1 MCSAS
6 SHAGRNSHLYNAI
19 SSYLHNVNRAQPII
33 GLNSIME
40 MWTFNQPAV
49 YFCDVCFLRI
59 VKTDIRNHIM
69 GSLHRYNYI
78 SRHAHGWRSY
88 TDLSLLARPLMDL
101 ATIVEKKEGTGDVQV
116 LCVDEIIYKELTSWP
131 VPAAFSKLNKIKN
144 PQDPNQLQSI
154 IHDTLVT
161 GVQGLQEFENRDDI
175 TTESTAPTQ
184 HVSTSPVMSKCS
196 VISEPRSQL
205 SHPRQTPLHP
215 RTSSPVTPLFQYQD
229 TVHHVARPP
238 GHWGPIPWQ
247 NEAGGTG
254 FSHPFGVG
262 YSVHTAQTAYA
273 YEAQLQTSSFNVSH
287 MVPEKTQ
294 NVTNRQEFFN
304 YEGLIAT
311 PEPVSF
317 IEPIITQRRAF
328 ESPFLFDL
336 TQLYDEVESQEP
348 VSTDFDAHVETQ
360 SHTSVEKKI
369 PLPSRNSA
377 TQTRNLSD
385 QIQSIEDS
393 PETYNGKKPLI
404 GLQAVIKCQSVD
416 GNPPPCCYLCQLCSL
431 KLKKKTILSHLTGCQ
446 HQRNYIKVLHPQ
458 LFSKI
463 KHQRCNINEMLEDV
477 AMQLEREDGR
487 GQIKVMRLSS
497 CLISE
502 VLHRDY
508 QWCMKVL
515 NCGASL
521 ELFNKMTNKTT
532 GHSQDL
538 KRPAESIQSPLNEDR
553 APLSTHQMSKKMKN
567 VHPAN
572 VTCTKSVKNPVFKVS
587 LSLQEGPVVIERDPL
602 RVTATVAPEIEDQ
615 SHNATY
621 TDNNAMTLEINRQSE
636 VQTCIHGCPLTVFN
650 PAEIW
655 NTPWFSDGNVFT
667 EANIPSLTYTHTEVS
682 RVDGRMFED
691 QAMSPMSPAP
701 YAYEEQFDH
710 SQAIQVVEP
719 SLRREDCGS
728 LENMVS
734 VTYEDWPVQDF
745 NDNDW
750 ILQRQIAGAGASDLH
765 EYTRYMWD

>member
-19 SSYLHNVNRAQPII
+19 RSYLHSVNRAQPII
-33 GLNSIME
+33 GLNSVTE
-40 MWTFNQPAV
+40 MLTFNQPAV

-59 VKTDIRNHIM
+59 MKTDIRNHIM
-69 GSLHRYNYI
+69 GSLHRYNYTK
-78 SRHAHGWRSY
+78 SHHAHGWRSY

-116 LCVDEIIYKELTSWP
+116 LCVDELVYKELTSWS
-131 VPAAFSKLNKIKN
+131 VPAAFRKLNKIKN
-144 PQDPNQLQSI
+144 PQYPDQPQSI
-154 IHDTLVT
+154 IPDTPDTLVT
-161 GVQGLQEFENRDDI
+161 GVQGLQELENRNDI
-175 TTESTAPTQ
+175 TTESTASTR

-196 VISEPRSQL
+196 IISEPLSQL
-205 SHPRQTPLHP
+205 PHPRQTALPP
-215 RTSSPVTPLFQYQD
+215 RTSCPATPLIQYKD
-229 TVHHVARPP
+229 IVHHVARPP
-238 GHWGPIPWQ
+238 GHWGPMPWQ
-247 NEAGGTG
+247 NEGGGTG

-262 YSVHTAQTAYA
+262 YSVHMAQTAYA
-273 YEAQLQTSSFNVSH
+273 YEAQMQTSSFTVSH

-294 NVTNRQEFFN
+294 NVTNRQESFS
-304 YEGLIAT
+304 YEGSITT
-311 PEPVSF
+311 PESVRF
-317 IEPIITQRRAF
+317 IEPIITQRRAL
-328 ESPFLFDL
+328 ESPFLF
-336 TQLYDEVESQEP
+336 TPLYDEVESEEP
-348 VSTDFDAHVETQ
+348 VSTDFDPDVEIQ
-360 SHTSVEKKI
+360 SHTYVENKI
-369 PLPSRNSA
+369 HLPSRNSA
-377 TQTRNLSD
+377 TQTQNLSD

-393 PETYNGKKPLI
+393 PETYNGRKPLI

-431 KLKKKTILSHLTGCQ
+431 KLNKKTILSHLTGCQ
-446 HQRNYIKVLHPQ
+446 HQRNYIKVLHRQ

-463 KHQRCNINEMLEDV
+463 IHQCRNINEILEDV
-477 AMQLEREDGR
+477 ALQLEREDGR

-508 QWCMKVL
+508 QWCTKLL

-521 ELFNKMTNKTT
+521 DLFNKTTNKTT
-532 GHSQDL
+532 GPSQDL
-538 KRPAESIQSPLNEDR
+538 KRPAESIQSPLYEVR
-553 APLSTHQMSKKMKN
+553 APLSTHQISKKMKK
-567 VHPAN
+567 VHPTN
-572 VTCTKSVKNPVFKVS
+572 VKCTKSVKNPVFKVS
-587 LSLQEGPVVIERDPL
+587 LSLQEGPVVIERNSL

-615 SHNATY
+615 RHDTTY
-621 TDNNAMTLEINRQSE
+621 TDNNPMTLEINRHSE
-636 VQTCIHGCPLTVFN
+636 VQTCIHGCPLTVFK
-650 PAEIW
+650 PAGIW
-655 NTPWFSDGNVFT
+655 NPPRFSDGNVFT
-667 EANIPSLTYTHTEVS
+667 EADTPSLTYTNTEVS
-682 RVDGRMFED
+682 HVDECMFED
-691 QAMSPMSPAP
+691 QAMSPAP
-701 YAYEEQFDH
+701 YAYQEQFDR

-719 SLRREDCGS
+719 SLRREDSGS